1 MSSHLKS
8 TRPRRAIVAGLLERW
23 HWALLV
29 ICLCF
34 GSYLGLRASTDTGR
48 AVQPGPVASA
58 TAPAQPQTKNIE
70 EIEVGDVVMARDD
83 VTGEVAPKRVAQVF
97 RNTSDH
103 LRILTIRNA
112 DGVTQEIQTTNE
124 HPFYVPESGWTS
136 AGELTPG
143 TKLLQMDEQ
152 LGVVVATR
160 FEEHPEG
167 VPVFNF
173 EVEDY
178 HTYYVAD
185 QPARGP
191 PSGLLAH
198 NMCARAPK
206 RAIVLGETMSTR
218 VNPVAT
224 KIGAHTFAPRSVN
237 PARWMANQKRWI
249 RDQIKSGRPIY
260 DIGTHATRPRRS
272 AYYAAER
279 AALEKAG
286 YAREFRRWISVDVGG
301 TMKRFRL
308 YEWVKP

>member
-1 MSSHLKS
+1 MSSQFKTNRLHSRLMS
-8 TRPRRAIVAGLLERW
+8 RVLERW
-23 HWALLV
+23 HWALLL

-34 GSYLGLRASTDTGR
+34 GSYFGLRASTDTTSPVR
-48 AVQPGPVASA
+48 SGPVASA
-58 TAPAQPQTKNIE
+58 TAPAQPQTKSIE
-70 EIEVGDVVMARDD
+70 EIQAGDLVMARDD

-112 DGVTQEIQTTNE
+112 NGITQEIQTTNE
-124 HPFYVPESGWTS
+124 HPFYVPDSGWTS

-152 LGVVVATR
+152 LGVVVLSR

-185 QPARGP
+185 QPTRGP

-198 NMCARAPK
+198 NSCYDDIADLPLVNKVRAGAARPPRHHIFPQEHRQWFKDRGFAIDKVTAP
-206 RAIVLGETMSTR
+206 L
-218 VNPVAT
+218 
-224 KIGAHTFAPRSVN
+224 
-237 PARWMANQKRWI
+237 
-249 RDQIKSGRPIY
+249 DQ
-260 DIGTHATRPRRS
+260 GTHS
-272 AYYAAER
+272 ALHTMGWNEEIMERLLAAE
-279 AALEKAG
+279 AKAG
-286 YAREFRRWISVDVGG
+286 RQLKPKEIWKEGYGFMREWGLRDVPLLPFVD
-301 TMKRFRL
+301 
-308 YEWVKP
+308 